1 MDRAVGVG
9 EDEFPEA
16 VRGVVGAHEA
26 TLNPGGGPFCVQ
38 GVGVRHVDV
47 DHAASTFRSASDSA
61 RWSDTAPRSANPYR
75 APSSNL
81 KDETKAPIAIH
92 RRVEVGHVHDRCD
105 LLELDLVHGFL
116 ESSSATLLGATFDP
130 QVKHWTARISAQSQ
144 PARTAYQH
152 PARCIR
158 REPVIVSQVRTKVV
172 LAAANDMEAACAPTC
187 ASSSSSWA
195 RTST

>member
-26 TLNPGGGPFCVQ
+26 TLNPSGGPFCVQ

-47 DHAASTFRSASDSA
+47 DHAASTFRVSVVRLGQVERHRTPVGKSIPG
-61 RWSDTAPRSANPYR
+61 TFVQ
-75 APSSNL
+75 L

-105 LLELDLVHGFL
+105 LLELDLVRGFL
-116 ESSSATLLGATFDP
+116 ESLSSATLLGATFDP
-130 QVKHWTARISAQSQ
+130 QVKRSRPAPAQDRLS
-144 PARTAYQH
+144 
-152 PARCIR
+152 
-158 REPVIVSQVRTKVV
+158 
-172 LAAANDMEAACAPTC
+172 
-187 ASSSSSWA
+187 
-195 RTST
+195 